1 MQLPKLKKVSENQL
15 KRPKILLLSD
25 DMFTTSGI
33 ATMSK
38 TFVFG
43 TADRFNWVQL
53 GAAITHTHHGQ
64 VFDMSDHVREETGI
78 EDAYLKIY
86 PNSGYGDPETLRRL
100 IQIERPDAIMH
111 FTDPR
116 FWTWLYQMEHELHHI
131 HKIPLIYYAIWD
143 NFPYPIWNKTAYGSC
158 DLIMGISKQSHLIHN
173 KVLEYAN
180 IKTHDITSGDE
191 TEQLKNYQA
200 GDVITSYVPHGIDS
214 NIYKPINSDS
224 PDWEEYNRFY
234 NEFHKQNKSD
244 FVVFW
249 SNRNIRRKSPADLI
263 HAFSLFLKRLTPKQ
277 RESCVLLLHTQP
289 QDPNGTDLVAVKR
302 MIAPNAKILFS
313 VEKLS
318 TKHLN
323 YYYNLADVTVN
334 IGSNEGFGLSSAE
347 SIMAGTPVINNVTG
361 GLQDQ
366 MRFVD
371 ENGEWFTPNSKVTS
385 NHRKTYTECGEWAFP
400 VWPSNIS
407 VQGSLAT
414 PYIFDDRVQDT
425 DLADVLHTVYTI
437 GRTELKRRALSGRA
451 WLMSE
456 ECGMSA
462 VSMSKRIGD
471 GIDAVLK
478 VWKQPKK
485 YKLIRVDEEKEIVET
500 GITI

>member
-25 DMFTTSGI
+25 DLFTTSGI
-33 ATMSK
+33 ATVSK

-53 GAAITHTHHGQ
+53 GAAIKHFNHGQ
-64 VFDMSDHVREETGI
+64 VFDVSDRVREETGI

-86 PNSGYGDPETLRRL
+86 PNSGYGDPDTLRKL
-100 IQIERPDAIMH
+100 IEIEKPNAIVH

-116 FWTWLYQMEHELHHI
+116 FWTWLYQMEHELHHVY
-131 HKIPLIYYAIWD
+131 KIPLIYYAIWD
-143 NFPYPIWNKTAYGSC
+143 NFPYPLWNKSAYGSC

-173 KVLEYAN
+173 KVLEYAD
-180 IKTHDITSGDE
+180 IKTHDITDGSKIQLLKDYEPGDIL
-191 TEQLKNYQA
+191 TK
-200 GDVITSYVPHGIDS
+200 YVPHGIDS
-214 NIYKPINSDS
+214 NVYRPLLPGDSDY
-224 PDWEEYNRFY
+224 DEYMKFY
-234 NEFHKQNKSD
+234 TEFKKQHQSE

-249 SNRNIRRKSPADLI
+249 SNRNIRRKNPSDLI
-263 HAFSLFLKRLTPKQ
+263 HAFQLFLNKLKPEQ
-277 RESCVLLLHTQP
+277 RDNCVLLMHTAP

-302 MIAPNAKILFS
+302 MVSPNAKVLFS
-313 VEKLS
+313 VDKLS

-323 YYYNLADVTVN
+323 FYYNLADVTVN

-371 ENGEWFTPNSKVTS
+371 EHGNWFTPSDKVSS

-400 VWPSNIS
+400 VFPSNIS
-407 VQGSLAT
+407 IQGSLAT
-414 PYIFDDRVQDT
+414 PYIFDDRVGDT
-425 DLADVLHTVYTI
+425 DLADVLFEVFSHSREDLKSRGMV
-437 GRTELKRRALSGRA
+437 GRN
-451 WLMSE
+451 WLMSDE
-456 ECGMSA
+456 SGMSA
-462 VSMSKRIGD
+462 KSMSKGIAD
-471 GIDAVLK
+471 GIDTILK
-478 VWKQPKK
+478 IWKQPNR
-485 YKLIRVDEEKEIVET
+485 YKLIKVEEEKSITET